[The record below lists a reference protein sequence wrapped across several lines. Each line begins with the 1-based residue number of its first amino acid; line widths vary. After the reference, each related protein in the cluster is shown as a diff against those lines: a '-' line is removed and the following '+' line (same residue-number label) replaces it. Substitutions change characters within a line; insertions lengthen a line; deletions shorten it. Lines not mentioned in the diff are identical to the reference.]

1 MEPVTT
7 TASGRIPL
15 AEVEPIAR
23 ELVELLRPACHRIEI
38 AGSIRRRRET
48 VRDIE
53 LVAMPRLTPLADM
66 FGRAGAMV
74 ADELNEL
81 LGRLLAE
88 GRVEMRS
95 PKRWGARFKAM
106 IYRGVPVDLFSVLH
120 PAQWGVVFCI
130 RTGPAE
136 FSHRL
141 VKDRRYGGLLPAWAT
156 VRGGAI
162 YHRQTGRL
170 IETPEESDLFAVVGV
185 EFIPPE
191 ARDGWRS

>member
-1 MEPVTT
+1 MEAMT

-15 AEVEPIAR
+15 AEVEPMAG
-23 ELVELLRPACHRIEI
+23 ELVELLRPACRRVEI

-53 LVAMPRLTPLADM
+53 LVAVPRTRPVRDM

-74 ADELNEL
+74 ADELGEL
-81 LGRLLAE
+81 LDRLLAE
-88 GRVEMRS
+88 GRVQMR
-95 PKRWGARFKAM
+95 PPRRWGPRFKAM
-106 IYRGVPVDLFSVLH
+106 VYRGVPVDLFSVLE

-136 FSHRL
+136 FAHRL
-141 VKDRRYGGLLPAWAT
+141 VKDRRYGGLLPPWAT

-170 IETPEESDLFAVVGV
+170 VETPEEKDVFRVLGV